1 MIMVSCSKNLFC
13 LLNFLCY
20 VLVLIFSCGI
30 MNNFFFILDIVGMF
44 VVFFKGMMN
53 VLFDDESERR

>member
-1 MIMVSCSKNLFC
+1 MIMVSCSKNLFW

-53 VLFDDESERR
+53 VLFDDKNERR